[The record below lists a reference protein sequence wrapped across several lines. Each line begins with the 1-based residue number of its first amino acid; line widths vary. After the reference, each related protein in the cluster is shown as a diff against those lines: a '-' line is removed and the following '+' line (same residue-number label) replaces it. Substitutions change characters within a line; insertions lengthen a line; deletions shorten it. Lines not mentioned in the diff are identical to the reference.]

1 MQWDRFFLYGD
12 SIFSILGTFSSKNGG
27 KKALFLIMIEK
38 NKFAKKKCTEEE
50 KQNQQNTSKYL
61 KIQSRKLYKKANNC
75 FCFAISDSRCCDFW
89 CVILLKMEK
98 MGTSLVRK
106 WDQ

>member
-1 MQWDRFFLYGD
+1 
-12 SIFSILGTFSSKNGG
+12 
-27 KKALFLIMIEK
+27 MIEK

-50 KQNQQNTSKYL
+50 KQNQQNASKYL

-106 WDQ
+106 WDQWGPKTEKGPLLMWTWGPKGEPMWAQ